1 MTDEPDLKILAPRSS
16 LPKITRR
23 AFMAGMGVTAAA
35 GGSIILSACGSGNS
49 PSSSQSPGAASS
61 GPIEGQL
68 NFFNWAAYDAPSL
81 FKKFTTETGAK
92 TQIDVFDSNEQAI
105 AKLNAA
111 QGTSNYDIVVPTGVY
126 IPLMVQQQLIQPID
140 TTRLKNFKNIDSA
153 YLNQKWDPG
162 NKYSVPKDWGTT
174 GYMFDTT
181 VVKRKMET
189 WQDFIDAMQ
198 NEAKNNTSVLATPGN
213 LTSLYFWTQNPV
225 VDWTTTD
232 PTQLKKCETFIMSEV
247 APYVKAYDSYPAITM
262 TQGKY
267 ALSMAW
273 SGDARAGMIR
283 GKNTGNIK
291 YVLPKPTSELWMDN
305 WVLVKNAPH
314 PNAAYAWID
323 FILEPA
329 NSLIDLQY
337 HGYNTAIKG
346 MQQIADK
353 AGLPLTWIIFPTPQ
367 QVASLV
373 PGAVNSALDTLN
385 NIFQQAQAV
394 SAGG

>member
-16 LPKITRR
+16 LPNITRR
-23 AFMAGMGVTAAA
+23 AFMAGMGVTAAV
-35 GGSIILSACGSGNS
+35 GGGVILSACGAGGSSS
-49 PSSSQSPGAASS
+49 PSQSPGAASS
-61 GPIEGQL
+61 GPIENQL
-68 NFFNWAAYDAPSL
+68 NFYNWAAYDAPSL
-81 FKKFTTETGAK
+81 FKKFTSETGAK
-92 TQIDVFDSNEQAI
+92 TQVDVFDSNEQAI
-105 AKLNAA
+105 AKLNTA
-111 QGTSNYDIVVPTGVY
+111 QGTSGFDIVVPTGVY
-126 IPLMVQQQLIQPID
+126 IPLMVQQQLIQPMD
-140 TTRLKNFKNIDSA
+140 TSRLKNFSNIDSQ

-174 GYMFDTT
+174 GYMYDKT
-181 VVKRKMET
+181 VITRKMET

-198 NEAKNNTSVLATPGN
+198 NEAKNNTSVLASPGN

-232 PTQLKKCETFIMSEV
+232 PAQLKKCEQFILSQV

-267 ALSMAW
+267 ALSMVW

-283 GKNTGNIK
+283 GKNTQNIV
-291 YVLPKPTSELWMDN
+291 YTQPKPVSELWMDN
-305 WVLVKNAPH
+305 WVLVANAPH

-323 FILEPA
+323 FILEPK
-329 NSLIDLQY
+329 NSLVDLQY
-337 HGYNTAIKG
+337 HGYATGIKG
-346 MQQIADK
+346 VPELAK
-353 AGLPLTWIIFPTPQ
+353 AAGLPLLDIIFPSPEV
-367 QVASLV
+367 VATLV